1 MSIYSICHLN
11 KNYIISTEGIK
22 TNELKVLHDISLE
35 IKEGEM
41 LGIIGKSG
49 CGKTTLLKTLGGMLK
64 PTSGKIFY
72 QGKDIYQYTNEA
84 LADYRRLNVGMIFQD
99 YKLINNISV
108 RENIMIPLI
117 LNHDDIEYAISK
129 SEEMAR
135 ILMVEDKMECYPYEL
150 SGGEKQRVA
159 IGRALI
165 NNPNV
170 ILADEPTGNLDPKT
184 TEDVINLLLKI
195 KKKYNKTVIIVTH
208 DMEIGTYCDRM
219 IKIDQELQ
227 PKQII
232 NAIFDSV
239 NYTEKFEQDIVESE
253 KMVVISSPDI
263 RQDKIDRFLLLIK
276 KRQEVGVK
284 VTVITTDPEDITYGK
299 SDVCHELI
307 RAMQLVGINVITRTE
322 VEECFAVIDDEIVWH
337 GGMNLLGKADVW
349 DNLMRIRN
357 SQVATELL
365 EIALGYSEEGRKS
378 E

>member
-22 TNELKVLHDISLE
+22 TNELKVLHEISLE

-184 TEDVINLLLKI
+184 TKDVINLLLKI

-219 IKIDQELQ
+219 IKIDQG
-227 PKQII
+227 
-232 NAIFDSV
+232 
-239 NYTEKFEQDIVESE
+239 T
-253 KMVVISSPDI
+253 VVI
-263 RQDKIDRFLLLIK
+263 
-276 KRQEVGVK
+276 
-284 VTVITTDPEDITYGK
+284 
-299 SDVCHELI
+299 
-307 RAMQLVGINVITRTE
+307 
-322 VEECFAVIDDEIVWH
+322 
-337 GGMNLLGKADVW
+337 
-349 DNLMRIRN
+349 
-357 SQVATELL
+357 
-365 EIALGYSEEGRKS
+365 
-378 E
+378 

>member
-84 LADYRRLNVGMIFQD
+84 LADYRRLNVGMIFQY

-150 SGGEKQRVA
+150 SGGEKQRVGIA
-159 IGRALI
+159 RALAV
-165 NNPNV
+165 NPDI
-170 ILADEPTGNLDPKT
+170 ILFDEPTSALDP
-184 TEDVINLLLKI
+184 ELVAGVLDVIKDLAKQHTTML
-195 KKKYNKTVIIVTH
+195 IVTH
-208 DMEIGTYCDRM
+208 EMKFAKNVADEVVFMEGGH
-219 IKIDQELQ
+219 
-227 PKQII
+227 
-232 NAIFDSV
+232 
-239 NYTEKFEQDIVESE
+239 IVEMGLAHE
-253 KMVVISSPDI
+253 VFENPKEERT
-263 RQDKIDRFLLLIK
+263 RQFLSK
-276 KRQEVGVK
+276 NNE
-284 VTVITTDPEDITYGK
+284 
-299 SDVCHELI
+299 
-307 RAMQLVGINVITRTE
+307 
-322 VEECFAVIDDEIVWH
+322 
-337 GGMNLLGKADVW
+337 
-349 DNLMRIRN
+349 
-357 SQVATELL
+357 
-365 EIALGYSEEGRKS
+365 
-378 E
+378 

>member
-184 TEDVINLLLKI
+184 TKDVINLLLKI
-195 KKKYNKTVIIVTH
+195 KKNYNKTVIIVTH

-219 IKIDQELQ
+219 IKIDQG
-227 PKQII
+227 
-232 NAIFDSV
+232 
-239 NYTEKFEQDIVESE
+239 T
-253 KMVVISSPDI
+253 VVI
-263 RQDKIDRFLLLIK
+263 
-276 KRQEVGVK
+276 
-284 VTVITTDPEDITYGK
+284 
-299 SDVCHELI
+299 
-307 RAMQLVGINVITRTE
+307 
-322 VEECFAVIDDEIVWH
+322 
-337 GGMNLLGKADVW
+337 
-349 DNLMRIRN
+349 
-357 SQVATELL
+357 
-365 EIALGYSEEGRKS
+365 
-378 E
+378 

>member
-150 SGGEKQRVA
+150 SGGEKQRLA
-159 IGRALI
+159 IARAI
-165 NNPNV
+165 YRES
-170 ILADEPTGNLDPKT
+170 D
-184 TEDVINLLLKI
+184 
-195 KKKYNKTVIIVTH
+195 II
-208 DMEIGTYCDRM
+208 
-219 IKIDQELQ
+219 
-227 PKQII
+227 
-232 NAIFDSV
+232 IFDEATSMLD
-239 NYTEKFEQDIVESE
+239 NETENSIVKNILNVFDKSTIIMIAHRLTTI
-253 KMVVISSPDI
+253 KNA
-263 RQDKIDRFLLLIK
+263 DKIFVLNKGEIIEEGTHEELLIK
-276 KRQEVGVK
+276 KGF
-284 VTVITTDPEDITYGK
+284 YY
-299 SDVCHELI
+299 
-307 RAMQLVGINVITRTE
+307 
-322 VEECFAVIDDEIVWH
+322 
-337 GGMNLLGKADVW
+337 NLYCYQTK
-349 DNLMRIRN
+349 
-357 SQVATELL
+357 
-365 EIALGYSEEGRKS
+365 
-378 E
+378 

>member
-11 KNYIISTEGIK
+11 KNYIISTEDIK

-184 TEDVINLLLKI
+184 TKDVINLLLKI

-219 IKIDQELQ
+219 IKIDQG
-227 PKQII
+227 
-232 NAIFDSV
+232 
-239 NYTEKFEQDIVESE
+239 T
-253 KMVVISSPDI
+253 VVI
-263 RQDKIDRFLLLIK
+263 
-276 KRQEVGVK
+276 
-284 VTVITTDPEDITYGK
+284 
-299 SDVCHELI
+299 
-307 RAMQLVGINVITRTE
+307 
-322 VEECFAVIDDEIVWH
+322 
-337 GGMNLLGKADVW
+337 
-349 DNLMRIRN
+349 
-357 SQVATELL
+357 
-365 EIALGYSEEGRKS
+365 
-378 E
+378 

>member
-195 KKKYNKTVIIVTH
+195 KKKI
-208 DMEIGTYCDRM
+208 
-219 IKIDQELQ
+219 
-227 PKQII
+227 
-232 NAIFDSV
+232 
-239 NYTEKFEQDIVESE
+239 
-253 KMVVISSPDI
+253 
-263 RQDKIDRFLLLIK
+263 
-276 KRQEVGVK
+276 
-284 VTVITTDPEDITYGK
+284 
-299 SDVCHELI
+299 
-307 RAMQLVGINVITRTE
+307 
-322 VEECFAVIDDEIVWH
+322 
-337 GGMNLLGKADVW
+337 
-349 DNLMRIRN
+349 
-357 SQVATELL
+357 
-365 EIALGYSEEGRKS
+365 
-378 E
+378 

>member
-22 TNELKVLHDISLE
+22 TNELKVLRDISLE

-219 IKIDQELQ
+219 IKIDQG
-227 PKQII
+227 
-232 NAIFDSV
+232 
-239 NYTEKFEQDIVESE
+239 T
-253 KMVVISSPDI
+253 VVI
-263 RQDKIDRFLLLIK
+263 
-276 KRQEVGVK
+276 
-284 VTVITTDPEDITYGK
+284 
-299 SDVCHELI
+299 
-307 RAMQLVGINVITRTE
+307 
-322 VEECFAVIDDEIVWH
+322 
-337 GGMNLLGKADVW
+337 
-349 DNLMRIRN
+349 
-357 SQVATELL
+357 
-365 EIALGYSEEGRKS
+365 
-378 E
+378 

>member
-135 ILMVEDKMECYPYEL
+135 ILMVEDKMECYSYEL

-219 IKIDQELQ
+219 IKIDQG
-227 PKQII
+227 
-232 NAIFDSV
+232 
-239 NYTEKFEQDIVESE
+239 T
-253 KMVVISSPDI
+253 VVI
-263 RQDKIDRFLLLIK
+263 
-276 KRQEVGVK
+276 
-284 VTVITTDPEDITYGK
+284 
-299 SDVCHELI
+299 
-307 RAMQLVGINVITRTE
+307 
-322 VEECFAVIDDEIVWH
+322 
-337 GGMNLLGKADVW
+337 
-349 DNLMRIRN
+349 
-357 SQVATELL
+357 
-365 EIALGYSEEGRKS
+365 
-378 E
+378 

>member
-64 PTSGKIFY
+64 PKSGKIFY

-219 IKIDQELQ
+219 IKIDQG
-227 PKQII
+227 
-232 NAIFDSV
+232 
-239 NYTEKFEQDIVESE
+239 T
-253 KMVVISSPDI
+253 VVI
-263 RQDKIDRFLLLIK
+263 
-276 KRQEVGVK
+276 
-284 VTVITTDPEDITYGK
+284 
-299 SDVCHELI
+299 
-307 RAMQLVGINVITRTE
+307 
-322 VEECFAVIDDEIVWH
+322 
-337 GGMNLLGKADVW
+337 
-349 DNLMRIRN
+349 
-357 SQVATELL
+357 
-365 EIALGYSEEGRKS
+365 
-378 E
+378 

>member
-184 TEDVINLLLKI
+184 TEDVINLLLK
-195 KKKYNKTVIIVTH
+195 NK
-208 DMEIGTYCDRM
+208 
-219 IKIDQELQ
+219 
-227 PKQII
+227 
-232 NAIFDSV
+232 
-239 NYTEKFEQDIVESE
+239 EKNI
-253 KMVVISSPDI
+253 I
-263 RQDKIDRFLLLIK
+263 RQL
-276 KRQEVGVK
+276 
-284 VTVITTDPEDITYGK
+284 
-299 SDVCHELI
+299 
-307 RAMQLVGINVITRTE
+307 
-322 VEECFAVIDDEIVWH
+322 
-337 GGMNLLGKADVW
+337 
-349 DNLMRIRN
+349 
-357 SQVATELL
+357 
-365 EIALGYSEEGRKS
+365 
-378 E
+378 

>member
-135 ILMVEDKMECYPYEL
+135 ILMVEDKMECYAYEL

-184 TEDVINLLLKI
+184 TKDVINLLLKI

-219 IKIDQELQ
+219 IKIDQG
-227 PKQII
+227 
-232 NAIFDSV
+232 
-239 NYTEKFEQDIVESE
+239 T
-253 KMVVISSPDI
+253 VVI
-263 RQDKIDRFLLLIK
+263 
-276 KRQEVGVK
+276 
-284 VTVITTDPEDITYGK
+284 
-299 SDVCHELI
+299 
-307 RAMQLVGINVITRTE
+307 
-322 VEECFAVIDDEIVWH
+322 
-337 GGMNLLGKADVW
+337 
-349 DNLMRIRN
+349 
-357 SQVATELL
+357 
-365 EIALGYSEEGRKS
+365 
-378 E
+378 

>member
-108 RENIMIPLI
+108 IENIMIPLI

-219 IKIDQELQ
+219 IKIDQG
-227 PKQII
+227 
-232 NAIFDSV
+232 
-239 NYTEKFEQDIVESE
+239 T
-253 KMVVISSPDI
+253 VVI
-263 RQDKIDRFLLLIK
+263 
-276 KRQEVGVK
+276 
-284 VTVITTDPEDITYGK
+284 
-299 SDVCHELI
+299 
-307 RAMQLVGINVITRTE
+307 
-322 VEECFAVIDDEIVWH
+322 
-337 GGMNLLGKADVW
+337 
-349 DNLMRIRN
+349 
-357 SQVATELL
+357 
-365 EIALGYSEEGRKS
+365 
-378 E
+378 

>member
-11 KNYIISTEGIK
+11 KNYIISTEGMK

-184 TEDVINLLLKI
+184 TKDVINLLLKI

-219 IKIDQELQ
+219 IKIDQG
-227 PKQII
+227 
-232 NAIFDSV
+232 
-239 NYTEKFEQDIVESE
+239 T
-253 KMVVISSPDI
+253 VVI
-263 RQDKIDRFLLLIK
+263 
-276 KRQEVGVK
+276 
-284 VTVITTDPEDITYGK
+284 
-299 SDVCHELI
+299 
-307 RAMQLVGINVITRTE
+307 
-322 VEECFAVIDDEIVWH
+322 
-337 GGMNLLGKADVW
+337 
-349 DNLMRIRN
+349 
-357 SQVATELL
+357 
-365 EIALGYSEEGRKS
+365 
-378 E
+378 

>member
-72 QGKDIYQYTNEA
+72 QGNDIYQYTNEA

-219 IKIDQELQ
+219 IKIDQG
-227 PKQII
+227 
-232 NAIFDSV
+232 
-239 NYTEKFEQDIVESE
+239 T
-253 KMVVISSPDI
+253 VVI
-263 RQDKIDRFLLLIK
+263 
-276 KRQEVGVK
+276 
-284 VTVITTDPEDITYGK
+284 
-299 SDVCHELI
+299 
-307 RAMQLVGINVITRTE
+307 
-322 VEECFAVIDDEIVWH
+322 
-337 GGMNLLGKADVW
+337 
-349 DNLMRIRN
+349 
-357 SQVATELL
+357 
-365 EIALGYSEEGRKS
+365 
-378 E
+378 

>member
-84 LADYRRLNVGMIFQD
+84 LANYRRLNVGMIFQD

-219 IKIDQELQ
+219 IKIDQG
-227 PKQII
+227 
-232 NAIFDSV
+232 
-239 NYTEKFEQDIVESE
+239 T
-253 KMVVISSPDI
+253 VVI
-263 RQDKIDRFLLLIK
+263 
-276 KRQEVGVK
+276 
-284 VTVITTDPEDITYGK
+284 
-299 SDVCHELI
+299 
-307 RAMQLVGINVITRTE
+307 
-322 VEECFAVIDDEIVWH
+322 
-337 GGMNLLGKADVW
+337 
-349 DNLMRIRN
+349 
-357 SQVATELL
+357 
-365 EIALGYSEEGRKS
+365 
-378 E
+378 

>member
-35 IKEGEM
+35 IKEGEI

-219 IKIDQELQ
+219 IKIDQG
-227 PKQII
+227 
-232 NAIFDSV
+232 
-239 NYTEKFEQDIVESE
+239 T
-253 KMVVISSPDI
+253 VVI
-263 RQDKIDRFLLLIK
+263 
-276 KRQEVGVK
+276 
-284 VTVITTDPEDITYGK
+284 
-299 SDVCHELI
+299 
-307 RAMQLVGINVITRTE
+307 
-322 VEECFAVIDDEIVWH
+322 
-337 GGMNLLGKADVW
+337 
-349 DNLMRIRN
+349 
-357 SQVATELL
+357 
-365 EIALGYSEEGRKS
+365 
-378 E
+378 

>member
-219 IKIDQELQ
+219 IKIDQ
-227 PKQII
+227 
-232 NAIFDSV
+232 A
-239 NYTEKFEQDIVESE
+239 
-253 KMVVISSPDI
+253 
-263 RQDKIDRFLLLIK
+263 
-276 KRQEVGVK
+276 
-284 VTVITTDPEDITYGK
+284 
-299 SDVCHELI
+299 
-307 RAMQLVGINVITRTE
+307 
-322 VEECFAVIDDEIVWH
+322 
-337 GGMNLLGKADVW
+337 
-349 DNLMRIRN
+349 
-357 SQVATELL
+357 
-365 EIALGYSEEGRKS
+365 
-378 E
+378 

>member
-219 IKIDQELQ
+219 IKIDQG
-227 PKQII
+227 
-232 NAIFDSV
+232 
-239 NYTEKFEQDIVESE
+239 T
-253 KMVVISSPDI
+253 VV
-263 RQDKIDRFLLLIK
+263 R
-276 KRQEVGVK
+276 
-284 VTVITTDPEDITYGK
+284 
-299 SDVCHELI
+299 
-307 RAMQLVGINVITRTE
+307 
-322 VEECFAVIDDEIVWH
+322 
-337 GGMNLLGKADVW
+337 
-349 DNLMRIRN
+349 
-357 SQVATELL
+357 
-365 EIALGYSEEGRKS
+365 
-378 E
+378 

>member
-49 CGKTTLLKTLGGMLK
+49 CGKTTVLKTLGGMLK

-117 LNHDDIEYAISK
+117 LNHDDIEYAINK

-184 TEDVINLLLKI
+184 TKDVINLLLKI

-219 IKIDQELQ
+219 IKIDQG
-227 PKQII
+227 
-232 NAIFDSV
+232 
-239 NYTEKFEQDIVESE
+239 T
-253 KMVVISSPDI
+253 VVI
-263 RQDKIDRFLLLIK
+263 
-276 KRQEVGVK
+276 
-284 VTVITTDPEDITYGK
+284 
-299 SDVCHELI
+299 
-307 RAMQLVGINVITRTE
+307 
-322 VEECFAVIDDEIVWH
+322 
-337 GGMNLLGKADVW
+337 
-349 DNLMRIRN
+349 
-357 SQVATELL
+357 
-365 EIALGYSEEGRKS
+365 
-378 E
+378 

>member
-208 DMEIGTYCDRM
+208 DTEIGTYCDRM
-219 IKIDQELQ
+219 IKIDQG
-227 PKQII
+227 
-232 NAIFDSV
+232 
-239 NYTEKFEQDIVESE
+239 T
-253 KMVVISSPDI
+253 VVI
-263 RQDKIDRFLLLIK
+263 
-276 KRQEVGVK
+276 
-284 VTVITTDPEDITYGK
+284 
-299 SDVCHELI
+299 
-307 RAMQLVGINVITRTE
+307 
-322 VEECFAVIDDEIVWH
+322 
-337 GGMNLLGKADVW
+337 
-349 DNLMRIRN
+349 
-357 SQVATELL
+357 
-365 EIALGYSEEGRKS
+365 
-378 E
+378 

>member
-184 TEDVINLLLKI
+184 TEDVIKLLLKI

-219 IKIDQELQ
+219 IKIDQG
-227 PKQII
+227 
-232 NAIFDSV
+232 
-239 NYTEKFEQDIVESE
+239 T
-253 KMVVISSPDI
+253 VVI
-263 RQDKIDRFLLLIK
+263 
-276 KRQEVGVK
+276 
-284 VTVITTDPEDITYGK
+284 
-299 SDVCHELI
+299 
-307 RAMQLVGINVITRTE
+307 
-322 VEECFAVIDDEIVWH
+322 
-337 GGMNLLGKADVW
+337 
-349 DNLMRIRN
+349 
-357 SQVATELL
+357 
-365 EIALGYSEEGRKS
+365 
-378 E
+378 

>member
-159 IGRALI
+159 LGRALI

-219 IKIDQELQ
+219 IKIDQG
-227 PKQII
+227 
-232 NAIFDSV
+232 
-239 NYTEKFEQDIVESE
+239 T
-253 KMVVISSPDI
+253 VVI
-263 RQDKIDRFLLLIK
+263 
-276 KRQEVGVK
+276 
-284 VTVITTDPEDITYGK
+284 
-299 SDVCHELI
+299 
-307 RAMQLVGINVITRTE
+307 
-322 VEECFAVIDDEIVWH
+322 
-337 GGMNLLGKADVW
+337 
-349 DNLMRIRN
+349 
-357 SQVATELL
+357 
-365 EIALGYSEEGRKS
+365 
-378 E
+378 

>member
-117 LNHDDIEYAISK
+117 LNHDDIEYAINKSK
-129 SEEMAR
+129 EMAR

-184 TEDVINLLLKI
+184 TKDVINLLLKI

-219 IKIDQELQ
+219 IKIDQG
-227 PKQII
+227 
-232 NAIFDSV
+232 
-239 NYTEKFEQDIVESE
+239 T
-253 KMVVISSPDI
+253 VVI
-263 RQDKIDRFLLLIK
+263 
-276 KRQEVGVK
+276 
-284 VTVITTDPEDITYGK
+284 
-299 SDVCHELI
+299 
-307 RAMQLVGINVITRTE
+307 
-322 VEECFAVIDDEIVWH
+322 
-337 GGMNLLGKADVW
+337 
-349 DNLMRIRN
+349 
-357 SQVATELL
+357 
-365 EIALGYSEEGRKS
+365 
-378 E
+378 

>member
-1 MSIYSICHLN
+1 MGIYSICHLN

-219 IKIDQELQ
+219 IKIDQG
-227 PKQII
+227 
-232 NAIFDSV
+232 
-239 NYTEKFEQDIVESE
+239 T
-253 KMVVISSPDI
+253 VVI
-263 RQDKIDRFLLLIK
+263 
-276 KRQEVGVK
+276 
-284 VTVITTDPEDITYGK
+284 
-299 SDVCHELI
+299 
-307 RAMQLVGINVITRTE
+307 
-322 VEECFAVIDDEIVWH
+322 
-337 GGMNLLGKADVW
+337 
-349 DNLMRIRN
+349 
-357 SQVATELL
+357 
-365 EIALGYSEEGRKS
+365 
-378 E
+378 

>member
-11 KNYIISTEGIK
+11 KNYIISTEDIK

-129 SEEMAR
+129 SEEIAR

-219 IKIDQELQ
+219 IKIDQG
-227 PKQII
+227 
-232 NAIFDSV
+232 
-239 NYTEKFEQDIVESE
+239 T
-253 KMVVISSPDI
+253 VVI
-263 RQDKIDRFLLLIK
+263 
-276 KRQEVGVK
+276 
-284 VTVITTDPEDITYGK
+284 
-299 SDVCHELI
+299 
-307 RAMQLVGINVITRTE
+307 
-322 VEECFAVIDDEIVWH
+322 
-337 GGMNLLGKADVW
+337 
-349 DNLMRIRN
+349 
-357 SQVATELL
+357 
-365 EIALGYSEEGRKS
+365 
-378 E
+378 

>member
-219 IKIDQELQ
+219 IKIDQG
-227 PKQII
+227 
-232 NAIFDSV
+232 
-239 NYTEKFEQDIVESE
+239 T
-253 KMVVISSPDI
+253 
-263 RQDKIDRFLLLIK
+263 
-276 KRQEVGVK
+276 
-284 VTVITTDPEDITYGK
+284 
-299 SDVCHELI
+299 
-307 RAMQLVGINVITRTE
+307 
-322 VEECFAVIDDEIVWH
+322 
-337 GGMNLLGKADVW
+337 
-349 DNLMRIRN
+349 
-357 SQVATELL
+357 
-365 EIALGYSEEGRKS
+365 
-378 E
+378 

>member
-11 KNYIISTEGIK
+11 KNYIISTEDIK

-219 IKIDQELQ
+219 IKMDQG
-227 PKQII
+227 
-232 NAIFDSV
+232 
-239 NYTEKFEQDIVESE
+239 T
-253 KMVVISSPDI
+253 VVI
-263 RQDKIDRFLLLIK
+263 
-276 KRQEVGVK
+276 
-284 VTVITTDPEDITYGK
+284 
-299 SDVCHELI
+299 
-307 RAMQLVGINVITRTE
+307 
-322 VEECFAVIDDEIVWH
+322 
-337 GGMNLLGKADVW
+337 
-349 DNLMRIRN
+349 
-357 SQVATELL
+357 
-365 EIALGYSEEGRKS
+365 
-378 E
+378 

>member
-11 KNYIISTEGIK
+11 NNYIISTEGIK

-184 TEDVINLLLKI
+184 TKDVINLLLKI

-219 IKIDQELQ
+219 IKIDQG
-227 PKQII
+227 
-232 NAIFDSV
+232 
-239 NYTEKFEQDIVESE
+239 T
-253 KMVVISSPDI
+253 VVI
-263 RQDKIDRFLLLIK
+263 
-276 KRQEVGVK
+276 
-284 VTVITTDPEDITYGK
+284 
-299 SDVCHELI
+299 
-307 RAMQLVGINVITRTE
+307 
-322 VEECFAVIDDEIVWH
+322 
-337 GGMNLLGKADVW
+337 
-349 DNLMRIRN
+349 
-357 SQVATELL
+357 
-365 EIALGYSEEGRKS
+365 
-378 E
+378 